1 MCRMNTL
8 NTTIICQGGSEQ
20 QYQVEHQ
27 LVFMKLLNSG
37 TKGRIIMQKVFCF
50 AISDTFVS
58 EMLFVL
64 YVKANT
70 SPYSPSVL
78 SVGTACNC
86 NFCYNLL
93 I

>member
-37 TKGRIIMQKVFCF
+37 TKGRIIMQKVFGY
-50 AISDTFVS
+50 AISYRFVS
-58 EMLFVL
+58 KMFIQYCQWGLHVTVIFAVCIAGL
-64 YVKANT
+64 T
-70 SPYSPSVL
+70 R
-78 SVGTACNC
+78 
-86 NFCYNLL
+86 
-93 I
+93 